1 MRYLIFG
8 LLFFNMLHSQQGIM
22 LSNYSDNLV
31 LYNPSYIGNTDN
43 ILLVGG
49 YRSQWSNIKDAPTD
63 YIFSYSQ
70 PIGASNSSFG
80 LNFNLDKLGPMSN
93 YNLYGNYAYRFI
105 TNDDDFIQLGLR
117 AGMDFGVVNNR
128 ALDGYWKGDPNF
140 REENVNYRKPVF
152 GFGLNYTTSLF
163 SIGASVPDLIPGVY
177 EITSYSESFRTALKF
192 SGNIDFKIR
201 THELWMFLPAI
212 QYRLNG
218 NAPDNID
225 VITRWEYN
233 GFFSLIAGYRSSGSI
248 IGGVQFEFNEVNF
261 PNFNNR
267 FKVSYH
273 YDYGLMRHLSA
284 FGNAHEITVRYDIGG
299 GVQRFSNISYW

>member
-1 MRYLIFG
+1 
-8 LLFFNMLHSQQGIM
+8 MLHSQQGIM

-192 SGNIDFKIR
+192 SGNELNLNKYKNTKFYGF
-201 THELWMFLPAI
+201 THSELSWVND
-212 QYRLNG
+212 YYLNKM
-218 NAPDNID
+218 NNIICLNN
-225 VITRWEYN
+225 ITKKNHIINHLLISIKLNLFGEKLLSIICSSDSL
-233 GFFSLIAGYRSSGSI
+233 FFSFKVIVFSSI
-248 IGGVQFEFNEVNF
+248 INSLF
-261 PNFNNR
+261 
-267 FKVSYH
+267 
-273 YDYGLMRHLSA
+273 L
-284 FGNAHEITVRYDIGG
+284 
-299 GVQRFSNISYW
+299 FSSFFS